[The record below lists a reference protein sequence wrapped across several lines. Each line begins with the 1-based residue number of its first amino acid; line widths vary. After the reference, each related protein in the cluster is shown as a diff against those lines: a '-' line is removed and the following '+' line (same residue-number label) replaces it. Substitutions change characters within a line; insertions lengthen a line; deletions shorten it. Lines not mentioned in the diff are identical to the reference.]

1 MDIKDWTNEVKLET
15 FHNYQA
21 ARTSAEQSRLL
32 VNDLYRKHGDAH
44 LTGQHPL
51 SDFLYPNVRNAI
63 LEAQRISIA
72 TQGHGLNAK
81 KRFQLAVFVGHIS
94 DAVAHLTFVEN
105 SIGRREGK
113 DLIQSLDYWRESEI
127 YLMDEILVAI
137 EKRVTD
143 KSPRVTTLSL
153 SF

>member
-1 MDIKDWTNEVKLET
+1 MDIEEWTNEVKLET
-15 FHNYQA
+15 FHHYKA
-21 ARTSAEQSRLL
+21 ARTWAQQSRWL
-32 VNDLYRKHGDAH
+32 VNDLHRKYGDAY

-63 LEAQRISIA
+63 LEAEHISMS

-113 DLIQSLDYWRESEI
+113 DLIQYLDNWREAEI
-127 YLMDEILVAI
+127 NLTDEILDAI
-137 EKRVTD
+137 AQRVTD
-143 KSPRVTTLSL
+143 KSPMEAAS
-153 SF
+153 

>member
-1 MDIKDWTNEVKLET
+1 MDIEDWTNEVKLKT
-15 FHNYQA
+15 FHHYQA
-21 ARTSAEQSRLL
+21 AFTWAEQSRLL

-63 LEAQRISIA
+63 LEAKWISMS
-72 TQGHGLNAK
+72 TQGDGLNAK

-113 DLIQSLDYWRESEI
+113 DLIQYLDNWREAEI
-127 YLMDEILVAI
+127 YLIDEILDAI
-137 EKRVTD
+137 AQRVTD
-143 KSPRVTTLSL
+143 KSPMEVAS
-153 SF
+153 